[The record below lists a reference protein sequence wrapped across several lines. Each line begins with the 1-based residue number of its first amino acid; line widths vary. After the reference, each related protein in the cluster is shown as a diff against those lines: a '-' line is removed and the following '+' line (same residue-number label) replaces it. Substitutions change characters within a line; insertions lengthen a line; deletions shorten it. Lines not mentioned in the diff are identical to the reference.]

1 LAVRAERVPAVELVR
16 FIVSSIV
23 EDVDAVDV
31 YPTEGRHGPTLAIRV
46 AEGDRGVVV
55 GRQGR
60 TIKSIEHIVR
70 LAWGAQTPALDVASG

>member
-1 LAVRAERVPAVELVR
+1 MRAERVPADELVH

-23 EDVDAVDV
+23 DDVAAVEV
-31 YPTEGRHGPTLAIRV
+31 EVTEGRLGPTLALRV
-46 AEGDRGVVV
+46 AEGDRGIVV